1 MTNATAA
8 LGILPPNGG
17 LFGGATLINV
27 LTGDAFTED
36 ATALIQFTDCR
47 GLLRHGRRHAEFLEC
62 SSDHRRGRKQA
73 RHHRDGRLY
82 RRRSSTRRRRSTLAL
97 QKQTVVNEFVG
108 EAATLSGTDWV
119 VTFPTKHHFVDGQ
132 PGSCRRS
139 RVRSTKT
146 GSCDN
151 VIAGYVGSRGNP
163 GYAGRTGL
171 LAVAD
176 ARWFRAVLGSEHH
189 LVQGDQGF
197 RHRQRA
203 GFGQFLHGRHGLQER
218 LGTFDVQ
225 SATALTCAC
234 IATDVNVGATNLVGP
249 DGCRG

>member
-1 MTNATAA
+1 M
-8 LGILPPNGG
+8 
-17 LFGGATLINV
+17 
-27 LTGDAFTED
+27 
-36 ATALIQFTDCR
+36 
-47 GLLRHGRRHAEFLEC
+47 
-62 SSDHRRGRKQA
+62 
-73 RHHRDGRLY
+73 
-82 RRRSSTRRRRSTLAL
+82 AL

-119 VTFPTKHHFVDGQ
+119 VTFPTKHHFVTDTALV
-132 PGSCRRS
+132 PPFSS
-139 RVRSTKT
+139 ALTTT

-151 VIAGYVGSRGNP
+151 VNAGYVGSRGNP

-176 ARWFRAVLGSEHH
+176 ACWFRAVLGSEHH

-218 LGTFDVQ
+218 LGPFDVQ
-225 SATALTCAC
+225 F
-234 IATDVNVGATNLVGP
+234 
-249 DGCRG
+249 